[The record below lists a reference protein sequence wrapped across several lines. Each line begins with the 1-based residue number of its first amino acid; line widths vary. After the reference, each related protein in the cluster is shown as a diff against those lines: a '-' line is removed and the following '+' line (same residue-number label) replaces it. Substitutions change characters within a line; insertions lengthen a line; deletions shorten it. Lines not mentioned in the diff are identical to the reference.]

1 MVFGMIFSMAE
12 ALKQFLPVPSPGR
25 HRCHAVPR
33 LSWLVALGPLT
44 ALPLWL
50 GMRPTMHVPLDEN
63 STRWLV
69 GWLLALLA
77 LDTWTALTAG
87 ACALVR
93 GRWWGGV
100 GLLLL
105 SLAITLATAAATC
118 AAFDAAVALR
128 CLAVLGG
135 WGILCAGMAGAFRRL
150 VGGAA
155 AVAGLSFITAFLL
168 SVPISAAPVLANLGR
183 GPLLTALVNSCPSL
197 WLIGA
202 LRPEI
207 RFDWLAWFHAPLI
220 YGITPLGQNMLMPPL
235 IHWWVMCLI
244 NVVAGLGLVRFL
256 RVPTSSR

>member
-1 MVFGMIFSMAE
+1 MAFGMIFNMAA
-12 ALKQFLPVPSPGR
+12 ALKQSLPVPFLGQR
-25 HRCHAVPR
+25 RCHAVVY
-33 LSWLVALGPLT
+33 LGWLVALGPLT
-44 ALPLWL
+44 ALPLWF
-50 GMRPTMHVPLDEN
+50 GMRPAMHVPLDEN

-69 GWLLALLA
+69 GWLLALLVV
-77 LDTWTALTAG
+77 DTWTAITVG
-87 ACALVR
+87 ACAPDR

-105 SLAITLATAAATC
+105 SLAITLTTAVATC
-118 AAFDAAVALR
+118 PAFDAVVALR
-128 CLAVLGG
+128 CLAVLAG

-150 VGGAA
+150 LGGAA

-168 SVPISAAPVLANLGR
+168 SVPISAAPLLANLGR

-207 RFDWLAWFHAPLI
+207 PFDWLAWFHAHLI
-220 YGITPLGQNMLMPPL
+220 YGITPLGQNILMPPL
-235 IHWWVMCLI
+235 VPWWVMCLI
-244 NVVAGLGLVRFL
+244 DVVAGVGPVLFL